1 MPNVSQRKT
10 LDDSRMIWF
19 DVCISYNY
27 AMQDALSYE
36 KVEVIY
42 YYAKICRMVNEYIAL
57 IPRGD
62 FKWSLRQMLSF
73 GKGKNGM
80 EYQ

>member
-1 MPNVSQRKT
+1 MYHIPLIRLGSIKKYKVVQMPNVSQRKT

-36 KVEVIY
+36 KVEVILL
-42 YYAKICRMVNEYIAL
+42 C
-57 IPRGD
+57 
-62 FKWSLRQMLSF
+62 
-73 GKGKNGM
+73 KNLQNG
-80 EYQ
+80 